1 MALESLYKQQ
11 RIAGLP
17 GSVSVEIDLSVMID
31 VGASAVVT
39 LDNVHLALESIAE
52 SAMRLNKSS
61 VTASNLRIEYNGGSG
76 VQAFDSNFTCARCVF
91 TQDSK
96 SYSTAEYQAAIEIV
110 SSLLPTRALDSL
122 AITDSSFYPGFD
134 KGRGFRDVIIAA
146 TNISHVLIDSST
158 FHLHRYV
165 GMYQRCI
172 ASHRIASHR
181 IASRRIATAIKLLTR
196 CTTRLV
202 CSVIDQL
209 HVDHQ

>member
-1 MALESLYKQQ
+1 
-11 RIAGLP
+11 
-17 GSVSVEIDLSVMID
+17 
-31 VGASAVVT
+31 
-39 LDNVHLALESIAE
+39 
-52 SAMRLNKSS
+52 
-61 VTASNLRIEYNGGSG
+61 

-146 TNISHVLIDSST
+146 TNISRVLIDSST

-181 IASRRIATAIKLLTR
+181 IASHRIASHRIASHRIASHRIASHCIASHCHGHQVTDPLYNQA
-196 CTTRLV
+196 RLQ
-202 CSVIDQL
+202 C
-209 HVDHQ
+209 H